1 MGDNTSGKETIK
13 KKKKKITKATSSLR
27 MSLFNWFWCT
37 WMRCGHT
44 WKELILQCFLLKKTG
59 KGMANIPISRGEAQ
73 ILTQEEKVQCPTF

>member
-1 MGDNTSGKETIK
+1 MGDNTSGKETIE
-13 KKKKKITKATSSLR
+13 KKKKITKATSSLR

-44 WKELILQCFLLKKTG
+44 WKELILQCFLFKKTG